1 MDALAEMYSLLN
13 EEDMWAGLWQQRC
26 RYPET
31 ATAIAYETQGFY
43 EQAQSAYE
51 MVIKK
56 FPFSLNLRWR
66 LRAFSIYQNFSE
78 TAVERSIEWRTCSIW
93 HKFYSSMLFVTK
105 VLGGAT
111 DIAVNSL
118 ELVIPC

>member
-51 MVIKK
+51 MVKEK
-56 FPFSLNLRWR
+56 
-66 LRAFSIYQNFSE
+66 
-78 TAVERSIEWRTCSIW
+78 
-93 HKFYSSMLFVTK
+93 
-105 VLGGAT
+105 
-111 DIAVNSL
+111 
-118 ELVIPC
+118 

>member
-1 MDALAEMYSLLN
+1 MISCKESLQLLKFLKSLFVIYQETLDSLAEMYSLLN

-51 MVIKK
+51 MV
-56 FPFSLNLRWR
+56 STHL
-66 LRAFSIYQNFSE
+66 S
-78 TAVERSIEWRTCSIW
+78 
-93 HKFYSSMLFVTK
+93 
-105 VLGGAT
+105 
-111 DIAVNSL
+111 
-118 ELVIPC
+118 

>member
-1 MDALAEMYSLLN
+1 MFLCYDQETLDALAEMYSLLN

-51 MVIKK
+51 VVREIM
-56 FPFSLNLRWR
+56 
-66 LRAFSIYQNFSE
+66 
-78 TAVERSIEWRTCSIW
+78 
-93 HKFYSSMLFVTK
+93 YSQPS
-105 VLGGAT
+105 
-111 DIAVNSL
+111 S
-118 ELVIPC
+118 

>member
-1 MDALAEMYSLLN
+1 MYSLLN

-51 MVIKK
+51 VVRAIAHMWNIV
-56 FPFSLNLRWR
+56 LN
-66 LRAFSIYQNFSE
+66 SVTS
-78 TAVERSIEWRTCSIW
+78 
-93 HKFYSSMLFVTK
+93 FVSTNI
-105 VLGGAT
+105 T
-111 DIAVNSL
+111 
-118 ELVIPC
+118 